1 MTETLVVGLGPVP
14 AEQTQNLL
22 GEEFIF
28 VAEPTAADLERAE
41 GAIVRAEFHLDRSAL
56 ESMPKLKIAVRT
68 GVGTDRVDLES
79 ATKRGVAIAIT
90 PGANTNAVAEGA
102 LAMMLALSK
111 KLSPLTELVRKDQWG
126 SRDGIVPGDLE
137 GSTLGLVGF
146 GRIGSRVSQLAQ
158 AFGMRVLAFDP
169 VADVP
174 ADIKTESMDSLLA
187 EANILSLHVPLNEKT
202 RNLISSREISL
213 MPQGSIIINVARGG
227 VVSLD
232 AAHEA
237 LNSGKLAG
245 LGLDS
250 FDPEPAVFHEC
261 FNHPN
266 VILTPHV
273 MGLSQRARE
282 QTFAAA
288 AQAIKDFFNQ
298 TGNVEIVIQIR
309 EKNT

>member
-1 MTETLVVGLGPVP
+1 MAEILVIGLGPVP
-14 AEQTQNLL
+14 AQQTQNLL
-22 GEEFIF
+22 GEDFIF
-28 VAEPTAADLERAE
+28 VAEPTAADFEKAE
-41 GAIVRAEFHLDRSAL
+41 GAIVRAEFFLDRSAL

-79 ATKRGVAIAIT
+79 ATERGVAIAIT

-111 KLSPLTELVRKDQWG
+111 KLLPLTELVRKDRWG

-146 GRIGSRVSQLAQ
+146 GRIGSRVAQLAQ

-169 VADVP
+169 VAEVP
-174 ADIKTESMDSLLA
+174 AELRAESIDSLLA
-187 EANILSLHVPLNEKT
+187 ESNIISLHVPLNEKT
-202 RNLISSREISL
+202 RNLISTREISL
-213 MPQGSIIINVARGG
+213 MPQGSVIVNVARGG
-227 VVSLD
+227 VVNLD

-237 LNSGKLAG
+237 LTSGKLSG

-288 AQAIKDFFNQ
+288 AQAIKNFFQ
-298 TGNVEIVIQIR
+298 RSGNVEIV
-309 EKNT
+309 NPN

>member
-22 GEEFIF
+22 GEGFIF

-41 GAIVRAEFHLDRSAL
+41 GAIVRAEFNLDRSAL

-68 GVGTDRVDLES
+68 GVGTDRVNLES
-79 ATKRGVAIAIT
+79 ATERGVAIAIT

-158 AFGMRVLAFDP
+158 AFGMRVVAFDP
-169 VADVP
+169 VANVP
-174 ADIKTESMDSLLA
+174 ADIKAESMDSLLA

-273 MGLSQRARE
+273 MGLSQRARK

-288 AQAIKDFFNQ
+288 AQAIKDFLNQ
-298 TGNVEIVIQIR
+298 TGNVEIV
-309 EKNT
+309 NPN

>member
-1 MTETLVVGLGPVP
+1 MAEVVIVGLGPVP
-14 AEQTQNLL
+14 AKQTQELL
-22 GEEFIF
+22 GSEFTF
-28 VAEPTAADLERAE
+28 VAEPTPQDLAKAD
-41 GAIVRAEFHLDRSAL
+41 GAIVRAEFYLDKAAL

-68 GVGTDRVDLES
+68 GVGVDRVDLES
-79 ATKRGVAIAIT
+79 ATDRGVSIAIT

-102 LAMMLALSK
+102 LAMMLSLSK
-111 KLSPLTELVRKDQWG
+111 KLSPLTDLVRKDQWT

-146 GRIGSRVSQLAQ
+146 GRIGSRVAQLAQ

-169 VADVP
+169 VANVP
-174 ADIKTESMDSLLA
+174 ENLRAESMDTLLS
-187 EANILSLHVPLNEKT
+187 ESSIVSFHVPLNEKT
-202 RNLISSREISL
+202 RNLISKREIEL

-227 VVSLD
+227 VVNLD

-237 LNSGKLAG
+237 LKSGKLSG

-266 VILTPHV
+266 VALTPHV
-273 MGLSQRARE
+273 MGLSQRARQ

-288 AQAIKDFFNQ
+288 AQAVKDFFNQ
-298 TGNVEIVIQIR
+298 TGSVEIVNQPR
-309 EKNT
+309 GEN

>member
-1 MTETLVVGLGPVP
+1 MAEVLIVGLGPVP
-14 AEQTQNLL
+14 TEQTQELL
-22 GEEFIF
+22 GPQFTF
-28 VAEPTAADLERAE
+28 VAEPTSQDLEKAD
-41 GAIVRAEFHLDRSAL
+41 GAIVRAEFFLDKAAL

-68 GVGTDRVDLES
+68 GVGVDRVDLVS
-79 ATKRGVAIAIT
+79 AAERGVLIAIT

-102 LAMMLALSK
+102 LAMMLSLSK
-111 KLSPLTELVRKDQWG
+111 KLSPLTELVRKDLWA

-146 GRIGSRVSQLAQ
+146 GRIGSRVAQLAQ

-169 VADVP
+169 VADIP
-174 ADIKTESMDSLLA
+174 ENLRAKSMDALLS
-187 EANILSLHVPLNEKT
+187 ESNFLSVHVPLNEKT
-202 RNLISSREISL
+202 RNLISTKEIGL
-213 MPQGSIIINVARGG
+213 MPQGSLIINVARGG
-227 VVSLD
+227 VVNLD

-237 LNSGKLAG
+237 LNSGKLSG

-250 FDPEPAVFHEC
+250 FDPEPAIFHEC

-266 VILTPHV
+266 VVLTPHV
-273 MGLSQRARE
+273 MGLSHRARQ

-298 TGNVEIVIQIR
+298 TGSVEIVNQPR
-309 EKNT
+309 GEN

>member
-1 MTETLVVGLGPVP
+1 
-14 AEQTQNLL
+14 
-22 GEEFIF
+22 
-28 VAEPTAADLERAE
+28 
-41 GAIVRAEFHLDRSAL
+41 
-56 ESMPKLKIAVRT
+56 MPKLKIAVRT
-68 GVGTDRVDLES
+68 GVGVDRVDLAS
-79 ATKRGVAIAIT
+79 ATDRDVSIAIT

-102 LAMMLALSK
+102 LAMMLSLSK
-111 KLSPLTELVRKDQWG
+111 KLSPLTELVREDQWT

-146 GRIGSRVSQLAQ
+146 GRIGSRVAQLAH

-174 ADIKTESMDSLLA
+174 DNLRSESMDALLS
-187 EANILSLHVPLNEKT
+187 EANILSVHVPLNEKT
-202 RNLISSREISL
+202 RNLISNRQIDL

-227 VVSLD
+227 VVNLD
-232 AAHEA
+232 AAHDA

-266 VILTPHV
+266 VVLTPHV
-273 MGLSQRARE
+273 MGLSQRARQ

-288 AQAIKDFFNQ
+288 AQAIKNFFNH
-298 TGNVEIVIQIR
+298 TGSVEIVNQTR
-309 EKNT
+309 GEN